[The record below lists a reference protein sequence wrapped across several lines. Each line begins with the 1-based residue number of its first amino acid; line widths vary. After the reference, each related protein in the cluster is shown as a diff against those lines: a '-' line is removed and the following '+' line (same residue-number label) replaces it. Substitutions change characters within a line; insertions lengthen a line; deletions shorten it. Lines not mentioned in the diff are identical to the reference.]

1 MEQEAGGGTGC
12 LSGRP
17 RLHGAVLGRGP
28 TQGESQ
34 DFHALPARGTGCPA
48 PGQHQNYH

>member
-17 RLHGAVLGRGP
+17 RLYGAVLGSGP

-34 DFHALPARGTGCPA
+34 DLHALPAGGSRCPA
-48 PGQHQNYH
+48 PG